1 MDSYVYF
8 LVLPYICW
16 ASAYF
21 FCSILTPK
29 KFLKHPMGTILIL
42 YFIFV
47 PITMVL
53 KIHSIFLGTISTQV
67 LFISVIFFFFQ
78 DKFLKKLACY
88 FIFDI
93 TVTVVEIVSSYLLVL
108 IRHLWSASSLDSMLM
123 YGLSSLPDVLC
134 ISILDTVIG
143 VFWIRK
149 EVTLL
154 KRCFSYLNTR
164 TFLQVLF
171 PVFFPIFGQPL
182 ILHQTES
189 AFFPFL
195 VILYWSFCALSY
207 PLFHKG
213 LQNIQ
218 IQERT
223 TSLKKQ
229 QLQLMKDQLS
239 FSQELEKGYQALRK
253 WNHDVENHLLS
264 LSYLMDMKKYKE
276 AVSYC
281 CSMALSPAYNTGT
294 GGLGSDALS
303 DSPIHSDIPSE
314 SDAASESQLHT
325 AAYADTETTVQNT
338 LKTIRKRHLINR
350 EQTNIRS
357 RKRPLLR
364 LRYNKYLFFI
374 SMACLQFVW
383 FLDVFPFFFK
393 KAFHSLLLLGFFC
406 MSILIQLYIL
416 IMQVLDEA
424 HTDMEITAVK
434 KQAELREEHSA
445 MLSERQKET
454 LNIQKN
460 MQERIEVF
468 QSLLTSGN
476 YSAADSCL
484 KETISNFQQERY
496 HPCCQDNLLNAILD
510 GKKKLASREHIQVDY
525 EILLPENCRIPDTD
539 LSSVIFNLLDN
550 GIDACVHSNSRDP
563 FIRLSLYQNK
573 DFLTFHMENSKNP
586 DTPFSH
592 KTTKED
598 TQSHGL
604 GLSIIEEIC
613 SKYDGTYQWQDLG
626 NTFDSVV
633 LLRSYGLPQ

>member
-1 MDSYVYF
+1 
-8 LVLPYICW
+8 
-16 ASAYF
+16 
-21 FCSILTPK
+21 
-29 KFLKHPMGTILIL
+29 
-42 YFIFV
+42 
-47 PITMVL
+47 
-53 KIHSIFLGTISTQV
+53 
-67 LFISVIFFFFQ
+67 
-78 DKFLKKLACY
+78 
-88 FIFDI
+88 
-93 TVTVVEIVSSYLLVL
+93 
-108 IRHLWSASSLDSMLM
+108 
-123 YGLSSLPDVLC
+123 
-134 ISILDTVIG
+134 
-143 VFWIRK
+143 
-149 EVTLL
+149 
-154 KRCFSYLNTR
+154 
-164 TFLQVLF
+164 
-171 PVFFPIFGQPL
+171 
-182 ILHQTES
+182 
-189 AFFPFL
+189 
-195 VILYWSFCALSY
+195 
-207 PLFHKG
+207 
-213 LQNIQ
+213 
-218 IQERT
+218 
-223 TSLKKQ
+223 
-229 QLQLMKDQLS
+229 
-239 FSQELEKGYQALRK
+239 
-253 WNHDVENHLLS
+253 
-264 LSYLMDMKKYKE
+264 
-276 AVSYC
+276 
-281 CSMALSPAYNTGT
+281 
-294 GGLGSDALS
+294 
-303 DSPIHSDIPSE
+303 
-314 SDAASESQLHT
+314 
-325 AAYADTETTVQNT
+325 
-338 LKTIRKRHLINR
+338 
-350 EQTNIRS
+350 
-357 RKRPLLR
+357 
-364 LRYNKYLFFI
+364 
-374 SMACLQFVW
+374 
-383 FLDVFPFFFK
+383 
-393 KAFHSLLLLGFFC
+393 
-406 MSILIQLYIL
+406 
-416 IMQVLDEA
+416 MQVLDEA

-484 KETISNFQQERY
+484 RETISNFQQERY